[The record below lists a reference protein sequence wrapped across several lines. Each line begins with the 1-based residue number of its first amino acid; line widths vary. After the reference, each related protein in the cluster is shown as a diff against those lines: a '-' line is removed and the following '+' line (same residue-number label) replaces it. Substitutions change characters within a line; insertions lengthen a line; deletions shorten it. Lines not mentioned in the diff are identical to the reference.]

1 MQAIKHLITG
11 FILLVTASCIDP
23 YHPRLTETQDLLVVN
38 GMITDQPGI
47 HVVEVSRSSPFDEP
61 AFLPV
66 ENCVVS
72 VTDDKGSTITYS
84 KSSPGI
90 YTAYLDSDFLV
101 INKAYQLYVRT
112 PDGKEYLSDY
122 DSLLACPLIDKLYY
136 ELEQHGTEDPNV
148 NQRGVQFYL
157 DVKGNRNES
166 GNFLW

>member
-1 MQAIKHLITG
+1 MQVIKHLITG

-90 YTAYLDSDFLV
+90 YTAYLDSDFLG

-122 DSLLACPLIDKLYY
+122 DSLLACPPIDKVYY
-136 ELEQHGTEDPNV
+136 ELKQP
-148 NQRGVQFYL
+148 
-157 DVKGNRNES
+157 
-166 GNFLW
+166 